1 MYYNFHGEGGRF
13 LASSYYIDHKGV
25 YFKGCGLFEWI
36 RLWSQISVS
45 LLHSLYQV
53 KNFCNVALAF
63 VILIL
68 NIFGYAHDGNIPR
81 LQTIVYLGTPVGPSP
96 LLAYLCA
103 PVCADLHGRR
113 GSEPGSL
120 VNISFSVSETVIGLR
135 VSCQSGVRED
145 ISVSWKIISS
155 KYKFICFDMYKIMSS
170 YCFNFLYICN
180 VTIFMSHFV
189 MFTFFFAL
197 EEWLICLLFFMKSP
211 VYLFYNVLFPNF
223 LISTLVFPP
232 NFLYKFFQLFQYD
245 A

>member
-96 LLAYLCA
+96 SRAFLLTFVHLCVQIYMA
-103 PVCADLHGRR
+103 GEGVSQGPLSTSASQFLKR
-113 GSEPGSL
+113 SL
-120 VNISFSVSETVIGLR
+120 VFVSAANLG
-135 VSCQSGVRED
+135 SGR
-145 ISVSWKIISS
+145 
-155 KYKFICFDMYKIMSS
+155 
-170 YCFNFLYICN
+170 
-180 VTIFMSHFV
+180 
-189 MFTFFFAL
+189 TF
-197 EEWLICLLFFMKSP
+197 
-211 VYLFYNVLFPNF
+211 LFPG
-223 LISTLVFPP
+223 
-232 NFLYKFFQLFQYD
+232 K
-245 A
+245 